1 MKKLLNLAILII
13 FLQFF
18 ILSNSYAQ
26 KVEKVDGVRHVH
38 NEEIGKWGKTPE
50 VILEFLKNIGD
61 IESKNEN
68 VLFYLPSDIAFDSQ
82 SNIYI
87 LDSGNHRIQ
96 KFSHEG
102 KYISTIGNKGQGPGE
117 FIYPLSLDIDSKGYL
132 YISDSNNKR
141 IQVLEPDGREHKTIK
156 MIENPPGVIR
166 ISRSGDIIMGSEGGF
181 ISFGMG
187 EDEDKPLPKLLKILN
202 QEGEV
207 QKEFGEQKDYK
218 EFLMNKMGNQFHFT
232 IDKYN
237 NIYVAFD
244 FQNRIDKY
252 SPEGKL
258 LWKSDRKLNYSTT
271 SPKNKGSRKGSGGR
285 ISIQMPE
292 MNRCSSGIA
301 VDNKDRI
308 WIATLKRQIKENERV
323 QTSVMTTMSS
333 SGERAMNLSVKGN
346 TEVKETDM
354 YLLEIFA
361 PDGILLG
368 KIQLNHFVDDIR
380 ILNNRL
386 FLLDKRR
393 GMQYYEYNIIE
404 N

>member
-13 FLQFF
+13 FLQVF

-26 KVEKVDGVRHVH
+26 EVETVDGVRYIH
-38 NEEIGKWGKTPE
+38 NEEIGKWGKLPK
-50 VILEFLKNIGD
+50 VFLEYLKNIGD
-61 IESKNEN
+61 IESEDEN
-68 VLFYLPSDIAFDSQ
+68 VLFYMPSDIAFDSKG
-82 SNIYI
+82 NIYV

-102 KYISTIGNKGQGPGE
+102 KYITTIGNKGQGPGE
-117 FIYPLSLDIDSKGYL
+117 FIYPLSLDIDAHGYL

-141 IQVLEPDGREHKTIK
+141 IQVLEPGGKEHKTIK
-156 MIENPPGVIR
+156 MTGNPPGVIR
-166 ISRSGDIIMGSEGGF
+166 ISKSGEIIMGGGGF
-181 ISFGMG
+181 ISFEIG
-187 EDEDKPLPKLLKILN
+187 EDKDKPLPKLLKVLN
-202 QEGEV
+202 QEGNV
-207 QKEFGEQKDYK
+207 KKGFGEQKDYK

-232 IDKYN
+232 LDKYN

-252 SPEGKL
+252 SPDGKL
-258 LWKSDRKLNYSTT
+258 IWRSDRKLNYSTT

-301 VDNKDRI
+301 VDNRDRI
-308 WIATLKRQIKENERV
+308 WVATLKRQIKENERV

-333 SGERAMNLSVKGN
+333 SGERAMNMSVKGN
-346 TEVKETDM
+346 TEVRETDM
-354 YLLEIFA
+354 YLLELFD

-368 KIQLNHFVDDIR
+368 KIQLKHFVDDIK
-380 ILNNRL
+380 IQKDRL
-386 FLLDKRR
+386 YLLDKRR
-393 GMQYYEYNIIE
+393 GMQYYEYKIIE

>member
-13 FLQFF
+13 FLLFF
-18 ILSNSYAQ
+18 IFSNSYAQ
-26 KVEKVDGVRHVH
+26 KVETLDGVRYIH
-38 NEEIGKWGKTPE
+38 NEEIGKWEKIPK
-50 VILEFLKNIGD
+50 VSLEYLNNIGD
-61 IESKNEN
+61 IESEDEN
-68 VLFYLPSDIAFDSQ
+68 VLFYMPSDIAFDSKG
-82 SNIYI
+82 NIYV

-102 KYISTIGNKGQGPGE
+102 KYITTIGNKGQGPGE
-117 FIYPLSLDIDSKGYL
+117 FIYPLSLDIDSNGYL

-141 IQVLEPDGREHKTIK
+141 IQVLEPGSKEHKTIK
-156 MIENPPGVIR
+156 MTGDPPGVIR
-166 ISRSGDIIMGSEGGF
+166 ISRSGEIIMGGGGF
-181 ISFGMG
+181 ISFGIG
-187 EDEDKPLPKLLKILN
+187 EDKDITLPKLLKVLN
-202 QEGEV
+202 QEGKV

-232 IDKYN
+232 LDKYN

-252 SPEGKL
+252 SPDGKL
-258 LWKSDRKLNYSTT
+258 LWRSDRKLNYSTT

-308 WIATLKRQIKENERV
+308 WVATLKRQIKENERV

-333 SGERAMNLSVKGN
+333 SGERAMNMSVKGN

-361 PDGILLG
+361 PDGTLLG
-368 KIQLNHFVDDIR
+368 KIQLKHFVDDIKIQKDR
-380 ILNNRL
+380 LYIL
-386 FLLDKRR
+386 DEKR
-393 GMQYYEYNIIE
+393 GMQYYEYKIID

>member
-13 FLQFF
+13 FLQVF

-26 KVEKVDGVRHVH
+26 EVETVDGVRYIH
-38 NEEIGKWGKTPE
+38 NEEIGKWGKLPK
-50 VILEFLKNIGD
+50 VFLEYLKNIGD
-61 IESKNEN
+61 IESEDEN
-68 VLFYLPSDIAFDSQ
+68 VLFYMPSDIAFDSNG
-82 SNIYI
+82 NIYV

-102 KYISTIGNKGQGPGE
+102 KYITTIGNKGQGPGE
-117 FIYPLSLDIDSKGYL
+117 FIYPLSLDIDAHGYL

-141 IQVLEPDGREHKTIK
+141 IQVLEPGGKEHKTIK
-156 MIENPPGVIR
+156 MTGNPPGVIR
-166 ISRSGDIIMGSEGGF
+166 ISKSGEIIMGGGGF
-181 ISFGMG
+181 ISFEIG
-187 EDEDKPLPKLLKILN
+187 EDKDKPLPKLLKVLN
-202 QEGEV
+202 QEGNV
-207 QKEFGEQKDYK
+207 KKGFGEQKDYK

-232 IDKYN
+232 LDKYN

-252 SPEGKL
+252 SPDGKL
-258 LWKSDRKLNYSTT
+258 LWRSDRKLNYSTT

-308 WIATLKRQIKENERV
+308 WVATLKRQIKENERV

-333 SGERAMNLSVKGN
+333 SGERAMNMSVKGN
-346 TEVKETDM
+346 TEVRETDM
-354 YLLEIFA
+354 YLLELFD

-368 KIQLNHFVDDIR
+368 KIQLKHFVDDIK
-380 ILNNRL
+380 IQKDRL
-386 FLLDKRR
+386 YLLDKRR
-393 GMQYYEYNIIE
+393 GMQYYEYKIIE

>member
-1 MKKLLNLAILII
+1 MKKLLNLAVLII
-13 FLQFF
+13 FLLFF

-26 KVEKVDGVRHVH
+26 KVEMVDGVRYIH
-38 NEEIGKWGKTPE
+38 NEEIGKWKKPPK
-50 VILEFLKNIGD
+50 VFLEYLKNIGD
-61 IESKNEN
+61 IESEDEN
-68 VLFYLPSDIAFDSQ
+68 VLFYMPSDIVFDSEG
-82 SNIYI
+82 NIYV

-102 KYISTIGNKGQGPGE
+102 KYITTIGNKGQGPGE
-117 FIYPLSLDIDSKGYL
+117 FIYPLSLDIDAHGYL

-141 IQVLEPDGREHKTIK
+141 IQVLEPGGEEHKTIK
-156 MIENPPGVIR
+156 MTGNPPGVIR
-166 ISRSGDIIMGSEGGF
+166 ISKSGEIIMGGGGF
-181 ISFGMG
+181 ISFGIG
-187 EDEDKPLPKLLKILN
+187 EDEDEPLSKLLKVLN
-202 QEGEV
+202 QEGKV
-207 QKEFGEQKDYK
+207 QKGFGEQKDYK

-232 IDKYN
+232 LDKYN

-252 SPEGKL
+252 SPDGKL
-258 LWKSDRKLNYSTT
+258 IWKSDRKLNYSTT
-271 SPKNKGSRKGSGGR
+271 TPKNKGSRKGSGGR

-292 MNRCSSGIA
+292 MNRCSSGVA

-333 SGERAMNLSVKGN
+333 SGERAMNMSVKGN

-354 YLLEIFA
+354 YLLEIFD

-368 KIQLNHFVDDIR
+368 KIQLKHFVDDIK
-380 ILNNRL
+380 IQKDRL
-386 FLLDKRR
+386 YLLDKRR
-393 GMQYYEYNIIE
+393 GMQYYEYKIID